1 VNQNVSR
8 AYVSSSVKSATPGQL
23 VIMLYDGL
31 IRFATDARDAM
42 EEGRPSADLI
52 NRCIR
57 ILTELNTCLR
67 PDVAPEFCDRLSNLY
82 EFYTMELSRAM
93 HRNHPQ
99 IITAILPMIST
110 LRDAWQEAEKQLDE
124 KGTA

>member
-1 VNQNVSR
+1 MNPNLSR
-8 AYVSSSVKSATPGQL
+8 AYVSTTVKSATPGQL

-42 EEGRPSADLI
+42 EEGRSSADLI

-67 PDVAPEFCDRLSNLY
+67 PDIAPEFCQRLSHLY

-99 IITAILPMIST
+99 IITAILPMIAE
-110 LRDAWQEAEKQLDE
+110 LRDAWQDAEKQLGE
-124 KGTA
+124 KPE

>member
-1 VNQNVSR
+1 MNQNVSR

-99 IITAILPMIST
+99 IITAILPMIAE

-124 KGTA
+124 KPT